1 MCWEKTPHLTMS
13 PSRISPPTQALS
25 ALYVRNKKTLKV
37 VVLYFL
43 PMAPTYTTP
52 LKPFTESDQT
62 QANL

>member
-13 PSRISPPTQALS
+13 SSWISPPTQALG
-25 ALYVRNKKTLKV
+25 ALHVRNKITLKV
-37 VVLYFL
+37 VVLHFL

-52 LKPFTESDQT
+52 LKSFTESDQT